1 MPADRDLLSEDT
13 NYAAHLLALARQE
26 LAEVQTAAS
35 PAVAAVVLQALIEL
49 LEDAANGYV
58 TLAGLGVAIRQGLED
73 EQLITPPQAA
83 LVGLESEQEQ
93 LRQTLYRRYL
103 RLIERR
109 EPGEGDGFVA
119 HRTQTSW
126 E

>member
-26 LAEVQTAAS
+26 LAEVQSAAS

-58 TLAGLGVAIRQGLED
+58 TLAGLGVAIRQGRS
-73 EQLITPPQAA
+73 PASVSSWNCGAP
-83 LVGLESEQEQ
+83 LVCRFKLG
-93 LRQTLYRRYL
+93 
-103 RLIERR
+103 
-109 EPGEGDGFVA
+109 
-119 HRTQTSW
+119 
-126 E
+126 